1 MSVFAAL
8 FSGVSGLQTFGSALG
23 VIADNITNVNTVGYK
38 ESRANFTT
46 LVTESNSTTGFAPGG
61 VGMVAQTLV
70 SRQGL
75 LQASNSA
82 TDLSIDGAGFFVV
95 RSATDPEAPD
105 GEIVFTRAGSFTPDE
120 AGFLKNTAGDFLMGW
135 PLDSAGGLPT
145 NLGDISALVPVRTSG
160 LTGTA
165 EATTSIGIRANLQS
179 SQVVNANEAL
189 YRAEGDDLGT
199 GGVTEVNMAG
209 GGITPDFQRSVQV
222 FDAQGGRHTLILAML
237 KGTTA
242 NQWHVEIYADPASEV
257 NVSGAN
263 VNGQVATGTLSFNSD
278 GSLDLANT
286 SAALFG
292 ATTIDWN
299 NGAADSTITIDFGS
313 DGDTDGFTQFDSTST
328 LISSSVDGAVFG
340 NVVGVSVE
348 KDGTVTALFDNG
360 LSRSVFK
367 LPLATFQN
375 PDGLTRRQGN
385 AYAVSDT
392 SGAFILV
399 EAGQGGGGT
408 IAPATLESSTVDLAK
423 EFTELI
429 ITQRAFTAST
439 RIITTADEMLDE
451 LNRIKR

>member
-38 ESRANFTT
+38 ESRANFIT

-61 VGMVAQTLV
+61 VGLAVQTLV

-95 RSATDPEAPD
+95 RSATDAEAPD

-120 AGFLKNTAGDFLMGW
+120 EGFLKNTAGDFLMGW

-179 SQVVNANEAL
+179 SQGVNVNEGL

-237 KGTTA
+237 KSPTA
-242 NQWHVEIYADPASEV
+242 NQWHVEIWGDPTSEV

-263 VNGQVATGTLSFNSD
+263 VDGQVATGTLAFNTD
-278 GSLDLANT
+278 GSLDLSNT
-286 SAALFG
+286 SASLFS
-292 ATTIDWN
+292 AILIDWN

-385 AYAVSDT
+385 AYAVSDR